1 MKPDRAASVAAWLL
15 VTAGLAILVGH
26 LKPLPQVVMVLA
38 PLLPWVVP
46 QRARAA
52 CVVGLLLLAAALLG
66 FSAGFSLATTLF
78 PARTSDGHAVMPV
91 GQLMFGGPLGAAAA
105 TAVAWKWRPTNEET
119 RRHAMYA
126 AAVTSAVLAVV
137 VAWDRLN

>member
-38 PLLPWVVP
+38 PLLPWVMP

-91 GQLMFGGPLGAAAA
+91 VVHGGSPAKQFLTMWKEIEDEPVDGKAPHAVGADG
-105 TAVAWKWRPTNEET
+105 T
-119 RRHAMYA
+119 RLSR
-126 AAVTSAVLAVV
+126 
-137 VAWDRLN
+137 